1 MLPKTPAQRMET
13 HVTTEL
19 CAEHFHREGI
29 PASVPKDGWEH
40 TVKTTLMTVWNNHVF
55 LVATVL
61 ISFMTSNV
69 TAQEGSKGKDVRKRW
84 TCAQPIHV
92 FEECALISFSDMNV
106 FVSLAGLELTVM

>member
-1 MLPKTPAQRMET
+1 MLPKTHAPRTEIHA
-13 HVTTEL
+13 TTEQ

-40 TVKTTLMTVWNNHVF
+40 IVKITLMTVWNNHVF

-69 TAQEGSKGKDVRKRW
+69 TAQEGSQGKDVRKRW
-84 TCAQPIHV
+84 TFALLIHV
-92 FEECALISFSDMNV
+92 FEECVLISFSAMNV